1 MNVIKYSFQLLL
13 IISLFITNINSSLIK
28 IPYADKELPIS
39 EEYEDFHPFDISLEF
54 IGYEGNENILNK
66 ISIIKNIVMRIPYII
81 SELFLCNSKLEIDY
95 NINLLSRIGIKVGSN
110 RNYRYMNK
118 KILTDLLIIIAFEN
132 KGYRNIISS
141 RFFGN
146 KGVYA
151 SYTYGQRIYMALFKI
166 NYNNKIQD
174 KFSQEKFLM
183 VILQETFKALGFRNK
198 YLLKSFIKNKFDN
211 VPLYL
216 VENSEIYKSYKKLYE
231 LNDIKIH
238 NNSDE
243 ISTDFY
249 TEFWKYHL
257 FKFHDIMNYE
267 YIPDYTISEL
277 TMKVF
282 NEMKHIIIPKCDL
295 YKFEQG
301 VGKGFHCLR
310 VTQDCIDKKIE
321 NKYFLEYGIEG
332 SKLKCY
338 LNSKE
343 NIKREQCGIKYGNLE
358 YDNFKKYFTPAFKQI
373 KENQLLAK
381 RIIPEINLYQNQ
393 TLKLVRVP
401 PSCKAGTPRTVFF
414 QVPPDIFDSNK
425 NNTDITHLINE
436 LKEINSDVKYDIVT
450 LDTNNKKFFVTYEA
464 YEDNYK
470 RESVTKVLNYS
481 GVIRSFSSLY
491 SHNLLIKNPNIPKLA
506 EMGFIPSL
514 QKLFSYTNFE
524 IIAYKDQTYIY
535 YYEMHKKF
543 PEDYTYMPETYS
555 YPKEKSII
563 LQKFRSYKLS
573 KDNLWLVKPKKT
585 SLGKGIHIFHS
596 LSDTPDDYIIT
607 KYISNPHLIH
617 KLKYDFR
624 LYLLISGLSP
634 LKLYLYKEGLVRFTT
649 EEYSLDLNKLDE
661 LYRHLTNVA
670 INTKN
675 RNTYKKAVNADTEE
689 GSKWSLQVYE
699 SYCEHNGIDFKKIWN
714 QMADIAIKS
723 ILAVKD
729 YFLKELRSNGT
740 KDKNHF
746 KLFGYDF
753 LVDENLKVHLIEVN
767 SRPSLLMGDINDLKL
782 KPQLIADILNIVGIT
797 PYSHDYKDDFIAFD
811 LRNREEDINEQII
824 NDDEDGVNRALCE
837 FGRPRGRF
845 ELIFPLKDNVNYYKK
860 FFSKDKIADEM
871 LWEKL

>member
-1 MNVIKYSFQLLL
+1 M
-13 IISLFITNINSSLIK
+13 
-28 IPYADKELPIS
+28 
-39 EEYEDFHPFDISLEF
+39 
-54 IGYEGNENILNK
+54 
-66 ISIIKNIVMRIPYII
+66 
-81 SELFLCNSKLEIDY
+81 
-95 NINLLSRIGIKVGSN
+95 
-110 RNYRYMNK
+110 
-118 KILTDLLIIIAFEN
+118 
-132 KGYRNIISS
+132 
-141 RFFGN
+141 
-146 KGVYA
+146 
-151 SYTYGQRIYMALFKI
+151 
-166 NYNNKIQD
+166 
-174 KFSQEKFLM
+174 
-183 VILQETFKALGFRNK
+183 
-198 YLLKSFIKNKFDN
+198 
-211 VPLYL
+211 
-216 VENSEIYKSYKKLYE
+216 
-231 LNDIKIH
+231 
-238 NNSDE
+238 
-243 ISTDFY
+243 
-249 TEFWKYHL
+249 
-257 FKFHDIMNYE
+257 
-267 YIPDYTISEL
+267 
-277 TMKVF
+277 
-282 NEMKHIIIPKCDL
+282 
-295 YKFEQG
+295 
-301 VGKGFHCLR
+301 
-310 VTQDCIDKKIE
+310 
-321 NKYFLEYGIEG
+321 
-332 SKLKCY
+332 
-338 LNSKE
+338 
-343 NIKREQCGIKYGNLE
+343 
-358 YDNFKKYFTPAFKQI
+358 
-373 KENQLLAK
+373 
-381 RIIPEINLYQNQ
+381 
-393 TLKLVRVP
+393 RVP

-414 QVPPDIFDSNK
+414 QVPPDIFDSKK

-450 LDTNNKKFFVTYEA
+450 FDKKNKKFFVTYEA

-535 YYEMHKKF
+535 YYKMHKKF

-585 SLGKGIHIFHS
+585 SLGNGIHIFHG
-596 LSDTPDDYIIT
+596 LSDTPNDYIIT

-617 KLKYDFR
+617 NLKYDFR

-729 YFLKELRSNGT
+729 YFLKQIISNGT